1 MLFED
6 NVLTKEKKTS
16 QKVKIEALIKASVKN
31 NINISKRKGNLR
43 HPSCRRMTILL
54 FHYKAGLGVEHGI
67 TFVYISKIT
76 EGMNKN
82 LKQKA

>member
-1 MLFED
+1 
-6 NVLTKEKKTS
+6 
-16 QKVKIEALIKASVKN
+16 
-31 NINISKRKGNLR
+31 
-43 HPSCRRMTILL
+43 MTILL

>member
-6 NVLTKEKKTS
+6 NVLRKRKRKTS
-16 QKVKIEALIKASVKN
+16 EKAKIEALIKASVKN

-54 FHYKAGLGVEHGI
+54 FQYKAGLGVEHGNQLP
-67 TFVYISKIT
+67 VYIQDNRQDDWKS
-76 EGMNKN
+76 
-82 LKQKA
+82 